1 MRSSGILLPIS
12 SLPSPF
18 GIGTLGQEAFH
29 FIDFLKDSGQRYWQ
43 ILPLCPTGYGD
54 SPYQSFSSFAC
65 NPYYIDLDILVADGL
80 LSYED
85 IDQSGLRADPNRV
98 DYENLFEK
106 RFNLLRIAVNALD
119 KFSNEFVSFQ
129 KENAFW
135 LEDYA
140 LFMAIKAE
148 NHMVAFQNWPEPLRI
163 RDKETLEEKRQSLWE
178 EIHFWS
184 ALQFLFYS
192 QWQNVKRY
200 AKERNIQIIGDI
212 PIYVSPD
219 SADLWANSKLFQ
231 VDENKHMI
239 EVAGCPPDGFS
250 EDGQLWGNPLYDW
263 DYHRDTDFQWWIQR
277 VKYAATLYDLVRI
290 DHFRGF
296 AGYYAIPAG
305 EQTARNGRWRE
316 GPGKLVIDALKKSLP
331 YICII
336 AEDLGYLTKDVK
348 RLLKY
353 SGFPG
358 MKVLQFAFDSS
369 ESSDYLPH
377 NHKKNCVIYTG
388 THDNTT
394 TTHWVSSAPSENVAF
409 AKEYLGV
416 DSDDQITEQ
425 FIRTAFSSVAQTAI
439 IPMADWLE
447 LGSEAR
453 INAPST
459 LGNNWVWRLSKESL
473 TLELSQKI
481 KRFSKIYGRR

>member
-12 SLPSPF
+12 SLPSPH
-18 GIGTLGQEAFH
+18 GIGTLGQEAYD
-29 FIDFLKDSGQRYWQ
+29 FIDFLRDSGQRYWQ

-65 NPYYIDLDILVADGL
+65 NPYFIDLDLLVSQGL
-80 LSYED
+80 LSNED
-85 IDQSGLRADPNRV
+85 VKNSGLVSDPNGV
-98 DYENLFEK
+98 NYKNLFEK
-106 RFNLLRIAVNALD
+106 RFDLLRIAVNALD
-119 KFSNEFVSFQ
+119 KNSPEFSSFHEQ
-129 KENAFW
+129 NAFW

-140 LFMAIKAE
+140 LFMAIKHE
-148 NHMVAFQNWPEPLRI
+148 YQMTAFQNWPEPLRI
-163 RDKETLEEKRQSLWE
+163 RDKDAIDEKRHLLKE
-178 EIHFWS
+178 EIFFWS
-184 ALQFLFYS
+184 ALQFLFFS
-192 QWQNVKRY
+192 QWQTLKQY
-200 AKERNIQIIGDI
+200 AKEKNIQIIGDI

-231 VDENKHMI
+231 VDENKHMT

-263 DYHRDTDFQWWIQR
+263 DYHKDTKFQWWIQR
-277 VKYAATLYDLVRI
+277 VKYAATFYDLIRI

-305 EQTARNGRWRE
+305 EATARNGCWRE
-316 GPGKLVIDALKKSLP
+316 GPGKSVIDALKKNLP
-331 YICII
+331 YVCII

-377 NHKKNCVIYTG
+377 NHKKNCIVYTG

-394 TTHWVSSAPSENVAF
+394 TPDWVCSVPPENVAF
-409 AKEYLGV
+409 AKEYLGI
-416 DSDDQITEQ
+416 DSDHQITEQ
-425 FIRTAFSSVAQTAI
+425 FIRAAFSSVAQTAI
-439 IPMADWLE
+439 IPMADWLG
-447 LGSEAR
+447 LGKEAR

-459 LGNNWVWRLSKESL
+459 LGDNWVWRVSKDSL
-473 TLELSQKI
+473 TPELSQRI
-481 KRFSKIYGRR
+481 RRMSKIYGRR